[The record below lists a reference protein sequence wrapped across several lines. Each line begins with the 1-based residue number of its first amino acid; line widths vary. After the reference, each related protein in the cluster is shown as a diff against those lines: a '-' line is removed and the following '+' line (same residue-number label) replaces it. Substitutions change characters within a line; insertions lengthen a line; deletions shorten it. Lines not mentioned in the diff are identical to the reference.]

1 MLLGAV
7 FEREIAFAPRSRGL
21 YIARAVYAAALL
33 AIIATCWLVVTGT
46 QSVATAGDTAR
57 WMDDDCVT
65 RRSAFWVQGFLN
77 TQGPEVL
84 MIEPRFKT
92 RMDGIKIEVERQAC
106 RPRRER

>member
-1 MLLGAV
+1 VA
-7 FEREIAFAPRSRGL
+7 AGL
-21 YIARAVYAAALL
+21 TIDKHFKS
-33 AIIATCWLVVTGT
+33 I
-46 QSVATAGDTAR
+46 TAGDTAR

-65 RRSAFWVQGFLN
+65 RQSAFWVQGFLN